1 MKSPLS
7 YLTSWFAPLLVRFN
21 VYLRATKGLFD
32 ASVVLLL
39 VTACTS
45 SAIAMILGHLTDLG
59 FYQGQQW
66 AVFAG
71 PVMLLGVSLF
81 SAVSSVGSMVVMARM
96 SQNVLVTLR
105 NSFFS
110 RAPQYQMF
118 SIGRMSAKF
127 VNKDT
132 IALSGATESFMVLVR
147 DSMLAVALLAV
158 PFRHNWQLMLMTVFL
173 VPASPFVLRSI
184 SLRRR
189 LIVNASQDNVGAMH
203 SRVEE
208 SYGVLKLVKA
218 ACSCDRDGRHFAP
231 VKRRWHVLH
240 AAKLLSPLS
249 PTPIGSWCLTT
260 VWCMSREHKRSYSS
274 APQDFF
280 TSFTNYRQPGG
291 HTPDGRLFFLLP
303 YPGRSCAFVSSS
315 GGGAHAS

>member
-1 MKSPLS
+1 MRSPLS
-7 YLTSWFAPLLVRFN
+7 YLTFWFVPLLVRFN
-21 VYLRATKGLFD
+21 VYLGATKGLFD

-59 FYQGQQW
+59 FCQGQRW

-81 SAVSSVGSMVVMARM
+81 SAVSSVSSMVVMARM

-118 SIGRMSAKF
+118 SIGRMSVKF

-158 PFRHNWQLMLMTVFL
+158 TFWHNWQLMLMTVFL
-173 VPASPFVLRSI
+173 VAASPFVLCSI

-189 LIVNASQDNVGAMH
+189 LIV
-203 SRVEE
+203 
-208 SYGVLKLVKA
+208 KA
-218 ACSCDRDGRHFAP
+218 ALARLARG
-231 VKRRWHVLH
+231 K
-240 AAKLLSPLS
+240 
-249 PTPIGSWCLTT
+249 TT
-260 VWCMSREHKRSYSS
+260 VTTIADTDWIVVLDNGVVHEQVTQAELLVRPSGLFHQLYKLQT
-274 APQDFF
+274 A
-280 TSFTNYRQPGG
+280 
-291 HTPDGRLFFLLP
+291 GRTHP
-303 YPGRSCAFVSSS
+303 
-315 GGGAHAS
+315 

>member
-1 MKSPLS
+1 MRSPLS
-7 YLTSWFAPLLVRFN
+7 YLTFWFVPLLVRFN
-21 VYLRATKGLFD
+21 VYLGATKGLFD

-59 FYQGQQW
+59 FCQGQRW

-81 SAVSSVGSMVVMARM
+81 SAVSSVSSMVVMARM

-118 SIGRMSAKF
+118 SIGRMSVKF

-158 PFRHNWQLMLMTVFL
+158 TFWHNWQLMLMTVFL
-173 VPASPFVLRSI
+173 VAASPFVLCSI

-189 LIVNASQDNVGAMH
+189 LIVKASQDNVGAMH

-208 SYGVLKLVKA
+208 SYGAHSSYRPLA
-218 ACSCDRDGRHFAP
+218 AATVTVDISPPSKRH
-231 VKRRWHVLH
+231 WHVLH

-260 VWCMSREHKRSYSS
+260 VWCMSR
-274 APQDFF
+274 
-280 TSFTNYRQPGG
+280 
-291 HTPDGRLFFLLP
+291 
-303 YPGRSCAFVSSS
+303 
-315 GGGAHAS
+315 

>member
-1 MKSPLS
+1 M
-7 YLTSWFAPLLVRFN
+7 RFN
-21 VYLRATKGLFD
+21 VYLGATKGLFD

-45 SAIAMILGHLTDLG
+45 SAIAMIMGHLTDLG
-59 FYQGQQW
+59 FYQGQRW

-81 SAVSSVGSMVVMARM
+81 SVVSSVSSMVVMARM
-96 SQNVLVTLR
+96 SQNVLVTLG

-118 SIGRMSAKF
+118 SIGRMSVKF

-147 DSMLAVALLAV
+147 DSMLALLAV
-158 PFRHNWQLMLMTVFL
+158 PFWHNWQLMLMTVFL

-189 LIVNASQDNVGAMH
+189 LIVNASQDNVVRCTHGWKSHTAH
-203 SRVEE
+203 KS
-208 SYGVLKLVKA
+208 SYRLLA
-218 ACSCDRDGRHFAP
+218 AATVTVDISPPSKRH
-231 VKRRWHVLH
+231 WHVLH

-291 HTPDGRLFFLLP
+291 HTPDGRLFFFYRIPEGHALLCHLP
-303 YPGRSCAFVSSS
+303 AGVLTQVRRGCSCR
-315 GGGAHAS
+315 

>member
-81 SAVSSVGSMVVMARM
+81 SAVSSVGSMVVMVRM

-291 HTPDGRLFFLLP
+291 HTPDDRLFFLLP

>member
-1 MKSPLS
+1 MRSPLS
-7 YLTSWFAPLLVRFN
+7 YLTFWFVPLLVRFN
-21 VYLRATKGLFD
+21 VYLGATKGLFD

-59 FYQGQQW
+59 FCQGQRW

-81 SAVSSVGSMVVMARM
+81 SAVSSVSSMVVMARM

-118 SIGRMSAKF
+118 SIGRMSVKF

-147 DSMLAVALLAV
+147 DSMLAVALFLGCHFLA
-158 PFRHNWQLMLMTVFL
+158 QLAAHADDCFL
-173 VPASPFVLRSI
+173 VAASPFVLRSI

-189 LIVNASQDNVGAMH
+189 LIVKASQDNVGAMH

-208 SYGVLKLVKA
+208 SYGAQKLVQA
-218 ACSCDRDGRHFAP
+218 ACSCDSDGRHFAP
-231 VKRRWHVLH
+231 VK
-240 AAKLLSPLS
+240 AALARLARGK
-249 PTPIGSWCLTT
+249 TT
-260 VWCMSREHKRSYSS
+260 VTTIADTDWIVVLDNGVVHEQVTQAELLVRPSGLFHQLYKLQT
-274 APQDFF
+274 A
-280 TSFTNYRQPGG
+280 
-291 HTPDGRLFFLLP
+291 GRTHP
-303 YPGRSCAFVSSS
+303 
-315 GGGAHAS
+315 

>member
-1 MKSPLS
+1 MRFPLS
-7 YLTSWFAPLLVRFN
+7 YLTSWFVPLLVRFN
-21 VYLRATKGLFD
+21 VYLGATKGLFD

-66 AVFAG
+66 AVFVG

-81 SAVSSVGSMVVMARM
+81 SAVSPVGSMVVMARM
-96 SQNVLVTLR
+96 SKNVLVTLR

-110 RAPQYQMF
+110 RAPQYQLF
-118 SIGRMSAKF
+118 SIGRMSVKF

-132 IALSGATESFMVLVR
+132 IALSGATESFMVL
-147 DSMLAVALLAV
+147 AVALLAV
-158 PFRHNWQLMLMTVFL
+158 PFWHNWQLMLMTVFL

-208 SYGVLKLVKA
+208 SYGAQKLVKA

-231 VKRRWHVLH
+231 VK
-240 AAKLLSPLS
+240 AALARLARGK
-249 PTPIGSWCLTT
+249 TT
-260 VWCMSREHKRSYSS
+260 VTTIADTDWIVVLDNGVVHEQGTQAELLVRPSGLFHQLYKLQT
-274 APQDFF
+274 A
-280 TSFTNYRQPGG
+280 
-291 HTPDGRLFFLLP
+291 GRTHP
-303 YPGRSCAFVSSS
+303 
-315 GGGAHAS
+315 

>member
-1 MKSPLS
+1 MRSPLS
-7 YLTSWFAPLLVRFN
+7 YLTFWFVPLLVRFN
-21 VYLRATKGLFD
+21 VYLGATKGLFD

-59 FYQGQQW
+59 FCQGQRW

-81 SAVSSVGSMVVMARM
+81 SAVSSVSSMVVMARM

-118 SIGRMSAKF
+118 SIGRMSVKF

-158 PFRHNWQLMLMTVFL
+158 TFWHNWQLMLMTVFL
-173 VPASPFVLRSI
+173 
-184 SLRRR
+184 
-189 LIVNASQDNVGAMH
+189 
-203 SRVEE
+203 
-208 SYGVLKLVKA
+208 
-218 ACSCDRDGRHFAP
+218 
-231 VKRRWHVLH
+231 
-240 AAKLLSPLS
+240 
-249 PTPIGSWCLTT
+249 
-260 VWCMSREHKRSYSS
+260 
-274 APQDFF
+274 
-280 TSFTNYRQPGG
+280 
-291 HTPDGRLFFLLP
+291 
-303 YPGRSCAFVSSS
+303 
-315 GGGAHAS
+315 

>member
-1 MKSPLS
+1 MGR
-7 YLTSWFAPLLVRFN
+7 VRG
-21 VYLRATKGLFD
+21 AGD
-32 ASVVLLL
+32 AFGRFS
-39 VTACTS
+39 
-45 SAIAMILGHLTDLG
+45 
-59 FYQGQQW
+59 
-66 AVFAG
+66 
-71 PVMLLGVSLF
+71 F
-81 SAVSSVGSMVVMARM
+81 SAVSSVSSMVVMARM

-118 SIGRMSAKF
+118 SIGRMSVKF

-158 PFRHNWQLMLMTVFL
+158 TFWHNWQLMLMTVFL
-173 VPASPFVLRSI
+173 VAASPFVLCSI

-189 LIVNASQDNVGAMH
+189 LIVKASQDNVGAMH

-208 SYGVLKLVKA
+208 SYGAQKLVQA
-218 ACSCDRDGRHFAP
+218 ACSCDSDGRP
-231 VKRRWHVLH
+231 PSKRHWHVLH

-260 VWCMSREHKRSYSS
+260 VWCMSRKHKRSYSS

-303 YPGRSCAFVSSS
+303 YPGRSRAFVSSS

>member
-1 MKSPLS
+1 MRSPFS
-7 YLTSWFAPLLVRFN
+7 YLTSWFVTLSVRFN
-21 VYLRATKGLFD
+21 VYLGATKGLFD

-45 SAIAMILGHLTDLG
+45 SAIAMILRYLTDLG
-59 FYQGQQW
+59 FYQGQRW

-81 SAVSSVGSMVVMARM
+81 SAVSSVSSMVVMARM

-118 SIGRMSAKF
+118 SIGRMSVKF
-127 VNKDT
+127 VNKDS

-158 PFRHNWQLMLMTVFL
+158 PFWHNWQLMLMTVFL
-173 VPASPFVLRSI
+173 VLRAALDQPPEAFDRQCKS
-184 SLRRR
+184 RQR
-189 LIVNASQDNVGAMH
+189 GCAMH

-208 SYGVLKLVKA
+208 SYGAQKLVKA
-218 ACSCDRDGRHFAP
+218 ACSSDSDGRHFAP
-231 VKRRWHVLH
+231 VK
-240 AAKLLSPLS
+240 AALARLARGK
-249 PTPIGSWCLTT
+249 TT
-260 VWCMSREHKRSYSS
+260 VTTIADTDWIVVLDNGVVHEQGTQAELLVRPSGLFHQLYKLQT
-274 APQDFF
+274 A
-280 TSFTNYRQPGG
+280 
-291 HTPDGRLFFLLP
+291 GRTHP
-303 YPGRSCAFVSSS
+303 
-315 GGGAHAS
+315 

>member
-1 MKSPLS
+1 
-7 YLTSWFAPLLVRFN
+7 
-21 VYLRATKGLFD
+21 
-32 ASVVLLL
+32 
-39 VTACTS
+39 
-45 SAIAMILGHLTDLG
+45 
-59 FYQGQQW
+59 
-66 AVFAG
+66 
-71 PVMLLGVSLF
+71 
-81 SAVSSVGSMVVMARM
+81 
-96 SQNVLVTLR
+96 
-105 NSFFS
+105 
-110 RAPQYQMF
+110 
-118 SIGRMSAKF
+118 
-127 VNKDT
+127 
-132 IALSGATESFMVLVR
+132 MVLVR

-203 SRVEE
+203 SWVEE

>member
-1 MKSPLS
+1 MRSPLS

-21 VYLRATKGLFD
+21 VYLGATKGLFD

-45 SAIAMILGHLTDLG
+45 SAIAMIMGHLTDLG
-59 FYQGQQW
+59 FYQGQRW

-81 SAVSSVGSMVVMARM
+81 SVVSSVSSMVVMARM
-96 SQNVLVTLR
+96 SQNVLVTLG

-118 SIGRMSAKF
+118 SIGRMSVKF

-147 DSMLAVALLAV
+147 DSMLALLAV
-158 PFRHNWQLMLMTVFL
+158 PFWHNWQLMLMTVFL

-208 SYGVLKLVKA
+208 SYGAQKLVKA
-218 ACSCDRDGRHFAP
+218 ACSCDSDGRHFAP
-231 VKRRWHVLH
+231 VK
-240 AAKLLSPLS
+240 AALARLARGK
-249 PTPIGSWCLTT
+249 TT
-260 VWCMSREHKRSYSS
+260 V
-274 APQDFF
+274 
-280 TSFTNYRQPGG
+280 TTNANTDWIVVLDNGVVHEQGTQAELLVRPSGLFHQLYKLQ
-291 HTPDGRLFFLLP
+291 TAGRTHP
-303 YPGRSCAFVSSS
+303 
-315 GGGAHAS
+315 

>member
-1 MKSPLS
+1 MRSPLS
-7 YLTSWFAPLLVRFN
+7 YLTFWFVPLLVRFN
-21 VYLRATKGLFD
+21 VYLGATKGLFD

-59 FYQGQQW
+59 FCQGQRW

-81 SAVSSVGSMVVMARM
+81 SAVSSVSSMVVMARM

-118 SIGRMSAKF
+118 SIGRMSVKF

-158 PFRHNWQLMLMTVFL
+158 TFWHNWQLMLMTVFL
-173 VPASPFVLRSI
+173 VAASPFVLRSI
-184 SLRRR
+184 SPPEAFDRQSKSRQRGCDALTGGRVIRRT
-189 LIVNASQDNVGAMH
+189 
-203 SRVEE
+203 
-208 SYGVLKLVKA
+208 KA
-218 ACSCDRDGRHFAP
+218 R
-231 VKRRWHVLH
+231 
-240 AAKLLSPLS
+240 
-249 PTPIGSWCLTT
+249 T
-260 VWCMSREHKRSYSS
+260 
-274 APQDFF
+274 
-280 TSFTNYRQPGG
+280 
-291 HTPDGRLFFLLP
+291 GRLQL
-303 YPGRSCAFVSSS
+303 RQ
-315 GGGAHAS
+315 

>member
-1 MKSPLS
+1 MRSPLS
-7 YLTSWFAPLLVRFN
+7 YLTFWFVPLLVRFN
-21 VYLRATKGLFD
+21 VYLGATKGLFD

-59 FYQGQQW
+59 FCQGQRW

-71 PVMLLGVSLF
+71 PVMLYGRD
-81 SAVSSVGSMVVMARM
+81 GARM

-118 SIGRMSAKF
+118 SIGRMSVKF

-158 PFRHNWQLMLMTVFL
+158 TFWHNWQLMLMTVFL
-173 VPASPFVLRSI
+173 VAASPFVLCSI

-189 LIVNASQDNVGAMH
+189 LIVKASQDNVGAMH

-208 SYGVLKLVKA
+208 SYGAQKLVQA
-218 ACSCDRDGRHFAP
+218 ACSCDSDGRHFAP
-231 VKRRWHVLH
+231 VK
-240 AAKLLSPLS
+240 AALARLARGK
-249 PTPIGSWCLTT
+249 TT
-260 VWCMSREHKRSYSS
+260 VTTIADTDWIVVLDNGVVHEQVTQAELLVRPSGLFHQLYKLQT
-274 APQDFF
+274 A
-280 TSFTNYRQPGG
+280 
-291 HTPDGRLFFLLP
+291 GRTHP
-303 YPGRSCAFVSSS
+303 
-315 GGGAHAS
+315 

>member
-1 MKSPLS
+1 MRSPLS

-21 VYLRATKGLFD
+21 VYLGATKGLFD

-45 SAIAMILGHLTDLG
+45 SAIAMIMGHLTDLG
-59 FYQGQQW
+59 FYQGQRW

-81 SAVSSVGSMVVMARM
+81 SVVSSVSSMVVMARM
-96 SQNVLVTLR
+96 SQNVLVTLG

-118 SIGRMSAKF
+118 SIGRMSVKF

-147 DSMLAVALLAV
+147 DSMLALLAV
-158 PFRHNWQLMLMTVFL
+158 PFWHNWQLMLMTVFL

-184 SLRRR
+184 SPEAFDRQCKSRQRGCDALTGGRVIRRTKARKGCLQLR
-189 LIVNASQDNVGAMH
+189 Q
-203 SRVEE
+203 
-208 SYGVLKLVKA
+208 
-218 ACSCDRDGRHFAP
+218 
-231 VKRRWHVLH
+231 
-240 AAKLLSPLS
+240 
-249 PTPIGSWCLTT
+249 
-260 VWCMSREHKRSYSS
+260 
-274 APQDFF
+274 
-280 TSFTNYRQPGG
+280 
-291 HTPDGRLFFLLP
+291 
-303 YPGRSCAFVSSS
+303 
-315 GGGAHAS
+315 

>member
-1 MKSPLS
+1 MRSPLS
-7 YLTSWFAPLLVRFN
+7 YLTFWFVPLLVRFN
-21 VYLRATKGLFD
+21 VYLGATKGLFD

-59 FYQGQQW
+59 FCQGQRW

-81 SAVSSVGSMVVMARM
+81 SAVSSVSSMVVMARM

-118 SIGRMSAKF
+118 SIGRMSVKF

-158 PFRHNWQLMLMTVFL
+158 TFWHNWQLLAQLAAHADDCFL
-173 VPASPFVLRSI
+173 VAASPFVLRSI

-189 LIVNASQDNVGAMH
+189 LIVKASQDNVGAMH

-208 SYGVLKLVKA
+208 SYGAQKLVQA
-218 ACSCDRDGRHFAP
+218 ACSCDSDGRHFAP
-231 VKRRWHVLH
+231 VK
-240 AAKLLSPLS
+240 AALARLARGK
-249 PTPIGSWCLTT
+249 TT
-260 VWCMSREHKRSYSS
+260 VTTIADTDWIVVLDNGVVHEQVTQAELLVRPSGLFHQLYKLQT
-274 APQDFF
+274 A
-280 TSFTNYRQPGG
+280 
-291 HTPDGRLFFLLP
+291 GRTHP
-303 YPGRSCAFVSSS
+303 
-315 GGGAHAS
+315 

>member
-1 MKSPLS
+1 MRSPLS
-7 YLTSWFAPLLVRFN
+7 YLTFWFVPLLVRFN
-21 VYLRATKGLFD
+21 VYLGATKGLFD

-59 FYQGQQW
+59 FCQGQRW

-81 SAVSSVGSMVVMARM
+81 SAVSSVSSMVVMARM

-118 SIGRMSAKF
+118 SIGRMSVKF

-158 PFRHNWQLMLMTVFL
+158 TFWHNWQLMLMTVFL
-173 VPASPFVLRSI
+173 VAASPFVLCSI
-184 SLRRR
+184 RAALAR
-189 LIVNASQDNVGAMH
+189 LARG
-203 SRVEE
+203 
-208 SYGVLKLVKA
+208 K
-218 ACSCDRDGRHFAP
+218 
-231 VKRRWHVLH
+231 
-240 AAKLLSPLS
+240 
-249 PTPIGSWCLTT
+249 TT
-260 VWCMSREHKRSYSS
+260 VTTIADTDWIVVLDNGVVHEQVTQAELLVRPSGLFHQLYKLQT
-274 APQDFF
+274 A
-280 TSFTNYRQPGG
+280 
-291 HTPDGRLFFLLP
+291 GRTHP
-303 YPGRSCAFVSSS
+303 
-315 GGGAHAS
+315 

>member
-1 MKSPLS
+1 MRSPLS
-7 YLTSWFAPLLVRFN
+7 YLTFWFVPLLVRFN
-21 VYLRATKGLFD
+21 VYLGATKGLFD

-59 FYQGQQW
+59 FCQGQRW

-81 SAVSSVGSMVVMARM
+81 SAVSSVSSMVVMARM

-118 SIGRMSAKF
+118 SIGRMSVKF

-147 DSMLAVALLAV
+147 DSMLAVALLA
-158 PFRHNWQLMLMTVFL
+158 QLAAHADDCFFSSGVALRV
-173 VPASPFVLRSI
+173 VLDQPPEAFDRQSKSRQRGCDALTGGRVI
-184 SLRRR
+184 RRT
-189 LIVNASQDNVGAMH
+189 
-203 SRVEE
+203 
-208 SYGVLKLVKA
+208 KA
-218 ACSCDRDGRHFAP
+218 R
-231 VKRRWHVLH
+231 
-240 AAKLLSPLS
+240 
-249 PTPIGSWCLTT
+249 T
-260 VWCMSREHKRSYSS
+260 
-274 APQDFF
+274 
-280 TSFTNYRQPGG
+280 
-291 HTPDGRLFFLLP
+291 GRLQL
-303 YPGRSCAFVSSS
+303 RQ
-315 GGGAHAS
+315 

>member
-1 MKSPLS
+1 MRSPLS
-7 YLTSWFAPLLVRFN
+7 YLTFWFVPLLVRFN
-21 VYLRATKGLFD
+21 VYLGATKGLFD

-59 FYQGQQW
+59 FCQGQRW

-81 SAVSSVGSMVVMARM
+81 SAVSSVSSMVVMARM

-118 SIGRMSAKF
+118 SIGRMSVKF

-158 PFRHNWQLMLMTVFL
+158 TFWHNWQLMLMTVFFSSG
-173 VPASPFVLRSI
+173 VALRVALDQPPEAFDRQSKSRQRGCDALTGGRVI
-184 SLRRR
+184 RRT
-189 LIVNASQDNVGAMH
+189 
-203 SRVEE
+203 
-208 SYGVLKLVKA
+208 KA
-218 ACSCDRDGRHFAP
+218 R
-231 VKRRWHVLH
+231 
-240 AAKLLSPLS
+240 
-249 PTPIGSWCLTT
+249 T
-260 VWCMSREHKRSYSS
+260 
-274 APQDFF
+274 
-280 TSFTNYRQPGG
+280 
-291 HTPDGRLFFLLP
+291 GRLQL
-303 YPGRSCAFVSSS
+303 RQ
-315 GGGAHAS
+315 